1 MSKSENQQ
9 ILQIRSDKLFHDLF
23 NEKDMNSIEWIVMT
37 ILDCCY
43 EDIHGNVLV
52 KNIRLTRLNKKE
64 RDKYVDLIVNYKN
77 EKIIL
82 ELNRNFDGVYVR
94 NFLFGVNELM
104 NNYKLGSG
112 NYYHEITRVMVVNL
126 NWYSGKIGENIIG
139 KKTYE
144 IPYSD
149 MESDGYLL
157 KIVNVNLD
165 YYSKKCYDKLD
176 TSDYL

>member
-1 MSKSENQQ
+1 M
-9 ILQIRSDKLFHDLF
+9 DT
-23 NEKDMNSIEWIVMT
+23 IEWIVMNL
-37 ILDCCY
+37 LDCKY
-43 EDIHGNVLV
+43 EDIHGNVIV
-52 KNIRLTRLNKKE
+52 KNIRLTRVSQNE

-82 ELNRNFDGVYVR
+82 ELNNNFNGIYVR
-94 NFLFGVNELM
+94 NFLFGVNQLM

-112 NYYHEITRVMVVNL
+112 NYYRDITRVMVVNL
-126 NWYSGKIGENIIG
+126 NWYPGKIGENIIG
-139 KKTYE
+139 KKIYE

-149 MESDGYLL
+149 IESDGYLL

-165 YYSKKCYDKLD
+165 YYSKRCYDKLD